1 MKGKNI
7 LFGGLVI
14 LMIAV
19 LSACGEKKSSDET
32 DTKVNV
38 EIETKDNEQETD
50 EEPGFD
56 RFTATDLD
64 GNTVTQDIFKDYKLT
79 MINIWGT
86 FCSPCINEMP
96 ELGELD
102 KEYKDRGFQVVGI
115 VIDTYDSN
123 GEIVQSQVDVAKEIV
138 LQTGADYVH
147 ILPSP
152 DIIEA
157 KIKDVTAVPET
168 IFVDSEGNL
177 VGTSYQGAKDKEA
190 WEEVIDG
197 LLEQVD

>member
-177 VGTSYQGAKDKEA
+177 VGTSYLGAKDKEA